1 MKTLIKLLMLFFC
14 CAFSAACNKGAF
26 PGGDSGRT
34 IRLWTDE
41 DSPKTRTET
50 TSDRNLQPLFVFW
63 TNGNFDNR
71 TVEAPHFF
79 TRIPEGVINDYQST
93 PYNTQVYY
101 PNNDALV
108 SVVGLAP
115 APGEGWLTPVTAG
128 SYAAFNVVPGDG
140 VTDDTYGVMDILT
153 AGKQVGSSS
162 APLASRLENRLV
174 FQHALTKISFKA
186 TLAETMAKYVKF
198 VNVRFPAELTPA
210 KVEWDDVQE
219 TYVPTAGDE
228 PFVFGHYWSDDGTTL
243 SPSDR
248 RNETY
253 FYQLSKSE
261 TESMGYTLIL
271 PPGDQMDVIVQYRVA
286 DNMDD
291 FDTRPLEEI
300 RLVELPVRISFK
312 DNGNNNISLGAGDA
326 YEITMRL
333 DLHDIELI
341 GQLRPC
347 EDGGFVPVPIHPTR

>member
-1 MKTLIKLLMLFFC
+1 MKTSIKLLSLFFC
-14 CAFSAACNKGAF
+14 CAFSACNKGAF
-26 PGGDSGRT
+26 PGGDSGRI
-34 IRLWTDE
+34 IRLWADE
-41 DSPKTRTET
+41 DSPRTRAEPAF
-50 TSDRNLQPLFVFW
+50 DRSLQPLFVFW
-63 TNGNFDNR
+63 TTGNFDNPS
-71 TVEAPHFF
+71 VEAPHFF

-115 APGEGWLTPVTAG
+115 APGEGHLTPASAG
-128 SYAAFNVVPGDG
+128 SFAAFDVVPGDG
-140 VTDDTYGVMDILT
+140 VSDDTFGVTDILV

-162 APLASRLENRLV
+162 APLAGSFDNRLV
-174 FQHALTKISFKA
+174 FRHALTKLSFRA
-186 TLAETMAKYVKF
+186 TLSETMSKYVKF
-198 VNVRFPAELTPA
+198 VNVQFPAGLTPA
-210 KVEWDDVQE
+210 RVAWDATNE
-219 TYVPTAGDE
+219 TYVPAAGDA
-228 PFVFGHYWSDDGTTL
+228 PFVFGHYWSDDGASL

-253 FYQLSKSE
+253 FYQLSKTE

-271 PPGDQMDVIVQYRVA
+271 PPGDQMDVVVQYRVA

-291 FDTRPLEEI
+291 FDTRPLEEL
-300 RLVELPVRISFK
+300 RLVELPVRIYFK

-341 GQLRPC
+341 GKLRPWA
-347 EDGGFVPVPIHPTR
+347 DGGFVPVAIQPTR